1 MVQVTDFPASLSP
14 SRSNDFLTC
23 PLLYRYRTIDN
34 LPETPSAA
42 AVQGTLVHRVL
53 EELFAQ
59 PPGAR
64 TVECARDLLVR
75 SFADLEIEQP
85 EHARILAEA
94 AVDPE
99 RILAPAEPLLDTYF
113 QLEDPN
119 RLEPHSRELGIAAEI
134 SPGFVIRGFVDRI
147 DEAPNGSIRIVDYKT
162 GRAPGPHFEA
172 KAMFQMRFYALTWW
186 RMTGSVP
193 TQLQLMYLGNAEILR
208 YQPDEGELLATERK
222 VLALRQAI
230 SQAAEREDFRPTPS
244 RLCGWCSFTEHCP
257 AFDGTLLPFP
267 DRQTWQSGSI
277 PGSEQSTMLKAHLPN
292 P

>member
-1 MVQVTDFPASLSP
+1 MVQDAEFPTSLSP

-59 PPGAR
+59 PSGSR
-64 TVECARDLLVR
+64 TVAFARDLLER
-75 SFADLEIEQP
+75 SFTALEQQHP

-94 AVDPE
+94 AVDPAH
-99 RILAPAEPLLDTYF
+99 ILAPAEPLLDTYF

-134 SPGFVIRGFVDRI
+134 APGFVIRGFVDRI
-147 DEAPNGSIRIVDYKT
+147 DEASNGSIRIVDYKT
-162 GRAPGPHFEA
+162 GRAPGPQFEA

-222 VLALRQAI
+222 ILALRQAI
-230 SQAAEREDFRPTPS
+230 SAAADRGDFRPTPS

-257 AFDGTLLPFP
+257 AFDGAVLPFP
-267 DRQTWQSGSI
+267 ERSTWQSGSI
-277 PGSEQSTMLKAHLPN
+277 PGSQQSTMLQAHLPQV
-292 P
+292 